1 MRYSNPAREWRPASY
16 LEVKDA
22 KLDSISRLAVSQEG
36 LMVKDT
42 SHSLV
47 RGAGFGLGDQRR
59 GIRVYGL
66 V

>member
-1 MRYSNPAREWRPASY
+1 
-16 LEVKDA
+16 
-22 KLDSISRLAVSQEG
+22 
-36 LMVKDT
+36 MVEDT

-66 V
+66 VQVSDQKYDTGNITFYYTKSNDIYR